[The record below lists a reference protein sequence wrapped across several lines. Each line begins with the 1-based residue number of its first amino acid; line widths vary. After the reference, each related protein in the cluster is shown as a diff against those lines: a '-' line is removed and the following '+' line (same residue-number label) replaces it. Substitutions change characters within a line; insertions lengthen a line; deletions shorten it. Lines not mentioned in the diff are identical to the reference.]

1 MKIVVACALIDS
13 DGRILLSKR
22 PDNTEMGG
30 LWEFPGGKIE
40 PNEIAETALVREL
53 REELDID
60 TNESCLAPV
69 NFSSYKYPEFHILLL
84 LYICRKWKGNVRALS
99 ASELKWVF
107 ANDLG
112 SYNMPEANKELISH
126 LQDLL

>member
-1 MKIVVACALIDS
+1 MRIVVACALIDT

-22 PDNTEMGG
+22 PVDANMGD
-30 LWEFPGGKIE
+30 LWEFPGGKVK
-40 PNEIAETALVREL
+40 PNEIAEKALIREL
-53 REELDID
+53 KEELDID

-69 NFSSYKYPEFHILLL
+69 NFSSHQYPNFQILLL
-84 LYICRKWKGNVRALS
+84 LYICRKWVGNPRSLA

-107 ANDLG
+107 ANDLRK
-112 SYNMPEANKELISH
+112 YTMPEANRGFISC